1 MNKDKETENTQ
12 SFHLTY
18 TYMMWPK
25 LRDRYQADQ
34 CNFKYEKLNEH
45 YWNRHDL
52 YITDGIDNEE
62 LEKVSCR
69 LKNKTK

>member
-1 MNKDKETENTQ
+1 
-12 SFHLTY
+12 
-18 TYMMWPK
+18 MMWPK